1 MSSSMKDVF
10 YHALLARAR
19 YGLMETGNYADIQGA
34 ITDQKS
40 NLKKE

>member
-1 MSSSMKDVF
+1 MKATMKDVF
-10 YHALLARAR
+10 YYALLAHAG